1 MIPQITE
8 HFGAAASYATLNNA
22 TVTLAEMGDRIIQT
36 QVRIDGDIVPN
47 FDDWWLAFRGEHFV
61 LDVKDPQA
69 VKDNSSRNSV
79 IDLTFYSWATVQLK
93 RYFFFTAPST
103 ATGIITVDKYEAPI
117 KLTLENFGVYLNQVL
132 DYYFHGKITAQV
144 YVAQTDPENAEASWD
159 INYTKIWDVLQKI
172 YELYGV
178 RWRIEYDEDY
188 DSYVIKINYP
198 APAIEDH
205 DFEYGFEGGLLRF
218 ERQVQNGDITN
229 ILLGRGGTK
238 NVPYRY
244 FKRVDPQNPE
254 WAPDPDAIPELAN
267 LYIDRIRDIN
277 FRNYVQGWKT
287 NPNRDTTTWPDTVV
301 EDYDEV
307 RGATDWAY
315 AKGHT
320 DTSFDPNVSA
330 FDPVEYVK
338 DDESILKYGEKW
350 GHLDDDD
357 DIYPTIQGCPVNGGP
372 ADLVVAVSPITSDD
386 IYGSTSAE
394 ANIVDLSNGVVNQ
407 TNDIEKTAS
416 DNELQYEEIH
426 GDTFTVPTGMT
437 ASLVYNDF
445 FITAD
450 VAAAKLALLT
460 VVDSESRVAV
470 FNASTNVEISPKNLT
485 AGTYY
490 YVIYVAI
497 RNANQSFVNNATYG
511 VNGLRLEQTP
521 TGGTDSWKP
530 TFDIWI
536 RNIFD
541 SAKSAS
547 ETEQEYSLRV
557 WGPVLGD
564 HLGQEATVAFSDGQM
579 SISEDYN
586 FKIASYPERD
596 DSKTITVS
604 GVTYKSEW
612 KITLYKTDAEFDATG
627 YYVPNSTTGGK
638 PIAGDHFYFTGID
651 MPHYYVVEAEK
662 RVNNNKVLALYNTS
676 DIAPTWVIGLDKIRI
691 DEEYNDDQERLFD
704 KIEPGVKVRVVDKRF
719 TKGVPLVLYAN
730 SVTFTWADDTVI
742 LPQVDVVLVDKIAV
756 TKSQIAALQGDVSN
770 LKSSVAQMANSEMSV
785 KEAMKPLF
793 LGKTGEEE
801 TSLSP
806 TKFASL
812 LTSED
817 FKQGGFGGKGWGFY
831 RDNSMAYQDLDQTP
845 SQQRLLRSVGAA
857 LRTADGE
864 TQATPSRRAGSQSTL
879 EIDRLIVRREMH
891 VNNLVVNQI
900 AYVGGKQI
908 ISAAAM
914 ECTQVVENDDSYDC
928 YFDQKQGTIKNL
940 FQVGDIAM
948 GQVFT
953 PANVQL
959 RFYKMVVTKVG
970 LDHIRLGKSPKNG
983 SGVPEKGDVIVQYG
997 NVINRDRRY
1006 AIIRDVIGG
1015 GYEQMLSDLDT
1026 VYANGVEYYFAG
1038 LNANV
1043 NGDRQDLADSQD
1055 KLLADS
1061 ADKVLTVLAGAKP
1074 RFFVGN
1080 ADSNIEFN
1088 AADGIFRLKGN
1099 IVQSPS
1105 GVEFPVPCFRREYS
1119 STEWYYYGDLVTYTD
1134 GSSWIHIG
1142 KERTKGT
1149 APSTGNVWRLYTAS
1163 GKSNYRLDLSND
1175 NASINADS
1183 SGNILP
1189 GAVRPDCTA
1198 TLYYGTDA
1206 IPGAVYS
1213 LDAPSSQ
1220 NVQGVSINSSTGV
1233 LTFNAGNHTTPFNFS
1248 GNSVQLT
1255 ITATVTVGSQTVTSE
1270 ARMTINKN
1278 VPGAQGE
1285 PATSYWL
1292 VLSADKVKVNPN
1304 ESNPTPNPST
1314 ITAEAWLQVG
1324 EDTPRQAV
1332 AADGLTIKY
1341 KYDNG
1346 TYADYPSG
1354 GITVDKTKT
1363 TLYLILYKGASIV
1376 DGAEAIPILW
1386 DGVNGSSAAHLDL
1399 DNEMDM
1405 VQTDSTGKL
1414 MSARTITTHATMY
1427 DGETVATG
1435 AQQVSTA
1442 ASLAIGGV
1450 TPTVSMSS
1458 GVLTVSWAFTTNHT
1472 LSAAATVNI
1481 QVSLNGTTHTVQ
1493 FTIAPSLGQ
1502 AIYQLKPSI
1511 SAVSIHRNSDNTLTP
1526 ASVDVGL
1533 SVVKIDGPSTTE
1545 YGTFPVSGVT
1555 VIYSTASMPSSSTPD
1570 TTHPL
1575 WPDQSPYKVS
1585 VPNSVDALYIAMFD
1599 SNNVL
1604 IDRET
1609 VPVVKDGAKGGKG
1622 DDGEHGKTMRGPSEF
1637 SSSGY
1642 AGDSNTPYQGLEDP
1656 YDATHTYYD
1665 VVTRPGTQA
1674 GSTRLFY
1681 CQHESKLVSGVVKY
1695 ANEIVPEQDSGTVSD
1710 RCWIEASVFE
1720 FVATKVFL
1728 ADNAKIKFLSGND
1741 IYVTGNSGNNEVI
1754 YAGMLGGTGI
1764 NFFAGLGSGNTFAD
1778 QVANAAFRVDNEG
1791 NMYASKATI
1800 DGKLIARGNAG
1811 QGHGS
1816 ALVSMNGLFVSSG
1829 DSYFSGD
1836 IIGITDTAIHA
1847 YKDSSSAE
1855 QYLTAK
1861 NGSNIE
1867 TGFHAGASGVITY
1880 LIAKDASHYAKLSL
1894 YGTTGDV
1901 IVQRGSSSSAAE
1913 EYVLSSPTL
1922 KHIIQIS
1929 ESDYNSLPSADKN
1942 DSTKEYHVV

>member
-8 HFGAAASYATLNNA
+8 HFGDAASYATLNNA

-69 VKDNSSRNSV
+69 VKDNSSRNSI

-93 RYFFFTAPST
+93 RYFFFTAPTT
-103 ATGIITVDKYEAPI
+103 ATGIITVDKYQAPVT
-117 KLTLENFGVYLNQVL
+117 LTLENFGTYLNQVL
-132 DYYFHGKITAQV
+132 EYYFHGKITAEV
-144 YVAQTDPENAEASWD
+144 TVGPTDPENEAASWD

-172 YELYGV
+172 YEAYGV
-178 RWRIEYDEDY
+178 RWRIEYSEEY
-188 DSYVIKINYP
+188 DTYTIKINSA

-244 FKRVDPQNPE
+244 FKRTDPQNPDWNE
-254 WAPDPDAIPELAN
+254 DPDAIPELAN

-277 FRNYVQGWKT
+277 FRNYIQGWKT
-287 NPNRDTTTWPDTVV
+287 NQNRDTETWPGTVV

-320 DTSFDPNVSA
+320 DDT

-338 DDESILKYGEKW
+338 DDASILKYGEKW

-357 DIYPTIQGCPVNGGP
+357 DIFPTIQGCTVNGGP
-372 ADLVVAVSPITSDD
+372 ADLVVAVSPITTDD
-386 IYGSTSAE
+386 IYGSTFAE
-394 ANIVDLSNGVVNQ
+394 SNIVDLSNGVVNQ

-416 DNELQYEEIH
+416 DLELQYEEIH
-426 GDTFTVPTGMT
+426 GNNFTVPTGMT
-437 ASLVYNDF
+437 ATLMYNGF

-450 VAAAKLALLT
+450 TTPARLALLT
-460 VVDSESRVAV
+460 VVDGESRVAV
-470 FNASTNVEISPKNLT
+470 YRASDDEEVSPANLT
-485 AGTYY
+485 AGEYY

-497 RNANQSFVNNATYG
+497 RNANQGFVNRATYG

-521 TGGTDSWKP
+521 SGGTDSWKP

-547 ETEQEYSLRV
+547 ETEEEYALRV
-557 WGPVLGD
+557 WGPILGD
-564 HLGQEATVAFSDGQM
+564 YLGSEASVAFSDGQM
-579 SISEDYN
+579 SISEDYT

-596 DSKTITVS
+596 DSKTITVG
-604 GVTYKSEW
+604 GVAYRSEW
-612 KITLYKTDAEFDATG
+612 KLTLYKTDAEFDATG
-627 YYVPNSTTGGK
+627 YYVPNATSGGK
-638 PIAGDHFYFTGID
+638 PIAGDHFYFLGID
-651 MPHYYVVEAEK
+651 MPHFYVVEAER
-662 RVNNNKVLALYNTS
+662 RVNNNKVIALYGKS
-676 DIAPTWVIGLDKIRI
+676 DIAPTWVIGIDKVRM
-691 DEEYNDDQERLFD
+691 DQEYNDDQERLFD
-704 KIEPGVKVRVVDKRF
+704 KIEAGVKVRVVDKRF

-756 TKSQIAALQGDVSN
+756 TKSQIAALQGDVTN
-770 LKSSVAQMANSEMSV
+770 LKSSVAQMANQEMSV
-785 KEAMKPLF
+785 REAMKPLF

-817 FKQGGFGGKGWGFY
+817 FKQGGFGGRGWGFY

-857 LRTADGE
+857 LRSTDGE

-914 ECTQVVENDDSYDC
+914 ECTQVVENEDSYDC

-940 FQVGDIAM
+940 FKVGDIAM

-953 PANVQL
+953 PANAQL

-1006 AIIRDVIGG
+1006 VIVRDVIGG

-1026 VYANGVEYYFAG
+1026 VYSNGVEYYFAG
-1038 LNANV
+1038 LSPNSS
-1043 NGDRQDLADSQD
+1043 GGRQDLADSQD

-1061 ADKVLTVLAGAKP
+1061 DDKILTVLAGAKP

-1105 GVEFPVPCFRREYS
+1105 GVEFPIPCFRREYLD
-1119 STEWYYYGDLVTYTD
+1119 TEWYYYGDLVTYTD

-1149 APSTGNVWRLYTAS
+1149 RPSTGNVWRLYTAS
-1163 GKSNYRLDLSND
+1163 GKSNYRLDLSNE

-1183 SGNILP
+1183 SGTILP

-1198 TLYYGTDA
+1198 TLYYGIDA
-1206 IPGAVYS
+1206 VPGATYS
-1213 LDAPSSQ
+1213 LTIPQGQ

-1233 LTFNAGNHTTPFNFS
+1233 LTFNAGDQSTPFNFN
-1248 GNSVQLT
+1248 GNSLQLT
-1255 ITATVTVGSQTVTSE
+1255 ITATATVGSQSVTSE

-1278 VPGAQGE
+1278 VPGAKGE

-1304 ESNPTPNPST
+1304 EATPTPSPAT

-1324 EDTPRQAV
+1324 EETPRQAV

-1346 TYADYPSG
+1346 SYAAYPSG

-1363 TLYLILYKGASIV
+1363 TLYIILYKGESVV

-1405 VQTDSTGKL
+1405 VQTDSTGKI
-1414 MSARTITTHATMY
+1414 MSARTVTVHATMY
-1427 DGETVATG
+1427 DGASIATG
-1435 AQQVSTA
+1435 AALVSTA
-1442 ASLAIGGV
+1442 ASIKIGGV
-1450 TPTVSMSS
+1450 TPSLSIS
-1458 GVLTVSWAFTTNHT
+1458 NGVVTASWAFATSNT
-1472 LSAAATVNI
+1472 LAAAATVNI
-1481 QVSLNGTTHTVQ
+1481 QVGFKGTTHTVQ
-1493 FTIAPSLGQ
+1493 FTVAPSLGQ
-1502 AIYQLKPSI
+1502 AIYQLKPSL
-1511 SAVSIHRNSDNTLTP
+1511 SSLPFHRNNDNTLTP
-1526 ASVDVGL
+1526 ASIDVGL

-1545 YGTFPVSGVT
+1545 YTAFPVTGVT
-1555 VIYSTASMPSSSTPD
+1555 VRYSTSSMPSSASAGTA
-1570 TTHPL
+1570 
-1575 WPDQSPYKVS
+1575 WPTSSPYKVS
-1585 VPNSVDALYIAMFD
+1585 VPNTAEALYIAMFSSD
-1599 SNNVL
+1599 GVL
-1604 IDRET
+1604 LDRET
-1609 VPVVKDGAKGGKG
+1609 VPAVKDGANGEQGAA
-1622 DDGEHGKTMRGPSEF
+1622 GEHGRIPRGPRKF
-1637 SSSGY
+1637 SNQAS
-1642 AGDSNTPYQGLEDP
+1642 YQGYDDP
-1656 YDATHTYYD
+1656 YGEGGASDIFYD
-1665 VVTRPGTQA
+1665 IVYIDDPQNA
-1674 GSTRLFY
+1674 GQILLFY
-1681 CQHESKLVSGVVKY
+1681 CIQGSGANTHPPVSGGTAGY
-1695 ANEIVPEQDSGTVSD
+1695 WAQANQFD
-1710 RCWIEASVFE
+1710 
-1720 FVATKVFL
+1720 FVATHVLL
-1728 ADNAKIKFLSGND
+1728 ADSAKIKFLSGND
-1741 IYVTGNSGNNEVI
+1741 IYVTGYSGGDEVI

-1764 NFFAGLGSGNTFAD
+1764 NFFAGPDTTQSGIAA
-1778 QVANAAFRVDNEG
+1778 QAANAAFRVDNAG
-1791 NMYASKATI
+1791 NLYASKATI
-1800 DGKLIARGNAG
+1800 DGNIIARGTAG
-1811 QGHGS
+1811 SYGS
-1816 ALVSMNGLFVSSG
+1816 ALVSLNGLFVNDG
-1829 DSYFSGD
+1829 GA
-1836 IIGITDTAIHA
+1836 IILDTADSSDSGSAASSYIQSTRGNEYGKVSAGANNSGGIVEIEAKGTDSTHGTSVARFITGAYGLATIGA
-1847 YKDSSSAE
+1847 YKDDTNNFVELQLFGTNSDAMLTRKVGGVGSAE
-1855 QYLTAK
+1855 NILT
-1861 NGSNIE
+1861 
-1867 TGFHAGASGVITY
+1867 
-1880 LIAKDASHYAKLSL
+1880 
-1894 YGTTGDV
+1894 
-1901 IVQRGSSSSAAE
+1901 
-1913 EYVLSSPTL
+1913 SPTL